1 MQADE
6 LKNSIFMPM
15 TVVCAAAL
23 LMTFIA
29 GTLFIK
35 RDFKPYMKYKSKIEI
50 DAKVGNES
58 GFEWYMLD
66 ESMPKPKKGDHIK
79 IISLYQ
85 PANYRNTNLYKCNVI
100 CFDGNVPTGYASQVD
115 LTDIVSAYNY
125 FGEAAE
131 KDTGTVVTFH
141 RGLSEYS
148 FLTILVM
155 IISTAVYAFFN
166 LPALYR
172 IAHGDIPPHGKIRNA
187 VIVNGILTAVA
198 VIEILLF
205 L

>member
-1 MQADE
+1 MQTNE
-6 LKNSIFMPM
+6 LKNRVFMPL
-15 TVVCAAAL
+15 TVICAVAL
-23 LMTFIA
+23 ILTFIA
-29 GTLFIK
+29 GALFIK
-35 RDFKPYMKYKSKIEI
+35 NDFKPYMKYNSDLEI
-50 DAKVGNES
+50 DAKVGNEA
-58 GFEWYMLD
+58 GFDWYMLD
-66 ESMPKPKKGDHIK
+66 ESMPKPKKGDRIK
-79 IISLYQ
+79 IISVYQ
-85 PANYRNTNLYKCNVI
+85 PTNYRYTNLYKCNVI
-100 CFDGNVPTGYASQVD
+100 YFDNDAPAGYAGQVD

-125 FGEAAE
+125 FAEAAE
-131 KDTGTVVTFH
+131 KDKGTVVTFH

-148 FLTILVM
+148 FLAILVM
-155 IISTAVYAFFN
+155 IISTAVYVFFN